1 MSAVIE
7 IKNLKKSYKYGEPVL
22 KGIDLTVDEHEFIAI
37 MGRSGCGKTTLLKIL
52 GLMDNKITGSFVF
65 KGDDINDLYEEEIA
79 DIRRREMGF
88 VFQDYNLLKSLTVG
102 ENVRLPAILDK
113 MSTAKGRKKAAELA
127 ARFKID
133 ELMDKYPYQLSGGEQ
148 QRVSLCRALIN
159 DPDLILGDE
168 PTGNLDSVMGK
179 EVIETLVSFNR
190 DLDKTVIIVTHD
202 PKIAC
207 RCKKVIFMKDG
218 LLFETLEKD
227 RTADDPEEKLYEQI
241 VEHSER
247 MMG

>member
-1 MSAVIE
+1 MSTIIE
-7 IKNLKKSYKYGEPVL
+7 IKNLRKSYKYGAPVL
-22 KGIDLTVDEHEFIAI
+22 RGIDLTVEEHDFIAI

-52 GLMDNKITGSFVF
+52 GLMDNMISGDFIF
-65 KGDDINDLYEEEIA
+65 KGDDVSTLYEEEIA

-113 MSTAKGRKKAAELA
+113 AETKLGREKAGALAK
-127 ARFKID
+127 RFHID
-133 ELMDKYPYQLSGGEQ
+133 QMMDKYPYQLSGGEQ

-227 RTADDPEEKLYEQI
+227 FMTPDADEAFLDAI
-241 VEHSER
+241 VEQSEKT
-247 MMG
+247 MA